1 MQIKGPMAPPAW
13 LTRGLG
19 PLHTGLCKCDRAPAP
34 LGYAN
39 KASCGPAPTS
49 ITESARSGKSG
60 GPDFISVSACLTS
73 DLSDCSTAPGPC
85 RGSEGSG
92 GGGLDRA
99 SMEPW
104 MHSTHLHLPGPQFP
118 HPCNGDECSCLAG
131 LTEWL

>member
-1 MQIKGPMAPPAW
+1 MAPPAW

-92 GGGLDRA
+92 GGGLDRVREKRGRPLFLA
-99 SMEPW
+99 RGAAQ
-104 MHSTHLHLPGPQFP
+104 PG
-118 HPCNGDECSCLAG
+118 HAG
-131 LTEWL
+131 PDHGHGSF